1 MDTTALDPMIGQ
13 LVDDRYEVTAR
24 IARGGM
30 ATVYRAVDR
39 RLERTVAV
47 KVMHPH
53 LAESPDFVARFR
65 REARAAARLSH
76 PGVVAVHDQGVA
88 GEASYLTM
96 EYIDGPNLRT
106 VLRERGPLPLG
117 EALSLVE
124 QVLDALASA
133 HRAGLVHRDI
143 KPENVLLTPD
153 GRAKVADFGLARA
166 VTEATAATT
175 GTVLGTVAYLAPEI
189 VTDGRAEPSADV
201 YAVGV
206 LLYELLTGA
215 QPFTGEAPI
224 QVAFQHVN
232 SAVPAPSAAVPWLP
246 AEVDELVAALT
257 ARIPDERPQDAG
269 AALALLRRT
278 VAALDPATLTRRA
291 EAPAG
296 AGAPPPDDPDATRV
310 TEVRQGHGTV
320 ALPIGA
326 IARPQDA
333 AAAPA
338 PRRRRAWPRLLL
350 ALLVLLVAA
359 GAGALW
365 WFQLGPGATVPA
377 PDVVGRTEDEAVTA
391 LKAAELVPVVDRTHH
406 DTVPEGQVIAT
417 DPGAGAEVRKGGE
430 VDVSVSLGILSLEVP
445 AVAGKAQ
452 ADAEKALETTGL
464 PRGEVKQEY
473 HDTVPQGTVISSS
486 PAAGE
491 VIPHTTAVSLVVSAG
506 RQPVEL
512 PDVTGSSRDE
522 AAAALQGAGLT
533 VGDVTEQ
540 FSDSVGAGRVIS
552 QSPAPGGA
560 QLYRGDAVALV
571 VSKGPEL
578 FAVPDVVGSQVREA
592 RAALEGAGFRV
603 EVDEFMGGFFGTWCA
618 SRTRRPA
625 RCSPAAASSRS
636 PWSDPAGL
644 RATCKPKTPYG
655 ITVRSLRLWRTAG
668 ARSARP
674 GRAPGRHGAHS
685 W

>member
-30 ATVYRAVDR
+30 ATVYRAMDR

-76 PGVVAVHDQGVA
+76 PGVVAVHDQGMA
-88 GEASYLTM
+88 GDASYLTM
-96 EYIDGPNLRT
+96 EYVDGPNLRT

-117 EALSLVE
+117 EALRLVE

-189 VTDGRAEPSADV
+189 VTDGRADPRADV

-206 LLYELLTGA
+206 LLYELITGA

-246 AEVDELVAALT
+246 AEVDELVTALT
-257 ARIPDERPQDAG
+257 ARSADERPQDAG
-269 AALALLRRT
+269 AALTLVRRT
-278 VAALDPATLTRRA
+278 LAALDPAVLARRA
-291 EAPAG
+291 DAPAG
-296 AGAPPPDDPDATRV
+296 AAAAADPDATRA
-310 TEVRQGHGTV
+310 TDVRPSHGTV

-326 IARPQDA
+326 IGPAPETES
-333 AAAPA
+333 APA
-338 PRRRRAWPRLLL
+338 PRRRRARPRLLL
-350 ALLVLLVAA
+350 ALLVLLLAA

-365 WFQLGPGATVPA
+365 WFQVGPGATVPA
-377 PDVVGRTEDEAVTA
+377 PDVVGRPQDEAVATI
-391 LKAAELVPVVDRTHH
+391 KDAELVPVVTPTHH
-406 DTVPEGQVIAT
+406 DTVPEGQVIST
-417 DPGAGAEVRKGGE
+417 DPGAGEPVRKGGD
-430 VDVSVSLGILSLEVP
+430 VAVSVSLGILTREVP
-445 AVAGKAQ
+445 ELAGKSQ
-452 ADAEKALETTGL
+452 ADALAALDAAEL
-464 PRGEVKQEY
+464 PRGEVREEY
-473 HDTVPQGTVISSS
+473 HDTVPQGTIISSS
-486 PAAGE
+486 PGAGE
-491 VIPHTTAVSLVVSAG
+491 VVPHTTAVDLVVSAG
-506 RQPVEL
+506 RQPVDL
-512 PDVTGSSRDE
+512 PNVTGATRDA
-522 AAAALQGAGLT
+522 AAAALEGAGLT
-533 VGDVTEQ
+533 VGEVTEQ
-540 FSDSVGAGRVIS
+540 FSDAVPARQVMSQVPAAGS
-552 QSPAPGGA
+552 A

-578 FAVPDVVGSQVREA
+578 FAVPDVVGKQVREA
-592 RAALEGAGFRV
+592 RGALEGAGFRV
-603 EVDEFMGGFFGTWCA
+603 EVHEVLGGFFGTVRA
-618 SRTRRPA
+618 QD
-625 RCSPAAASSRS
+625 PAAGTMLPRGSVVA
-636 PWSDPAGL
+636 L
-644 RATCKPKTPYG
+644 
-655 ITVRSLRLWRTAG
+655 TVV
-668 ARSARP
+668 
-674 GRAPGRHGAHS
+674 
-685 W
+685 

>member
-1 MDTTALDPMIGQ
+1 VDTTALDPMIGQ

-76 PGVVAVHDQGVA
+76 PGVVAVHDQGMA

-106 VLRERGPLPLG
+106 VLRGRGPLPLG

-143 KPENVLLTPD
+143 KPENVLLTPE

-189 VTDGRAEPSADV
+189 VTEGRADPRADV

-206 LLYELLTGA
+206 LLYELLTGS

-257 ARIPDERPQDAG
+257 ARSPEDRPHDAG

-278 VAALDPATLTRRA
+278 VAALDPATLARRA
-291 EAPAG
+291 HVPAAPSTAEP
-296 AGAPPPDDPDATRV
+296 ADPDATQV
-310 TEVRQGHGTV
+310 TEVRSSGHGTV

-326 IARPQDA
+326 IARQADTTA
-333 AAAPA
+333 VAA

-359 GAGALW
+359 GGGTLW
-365 WFQLGPGATVPA
+365 WFQVGPGATVAA
-377 PDVVGRTEDEAVTA
+377 PDVVGRTEDEAV
-391 LKAAELVPVVDRTHH
+391 AAIKRAQLVPVVDRTHH
-406 DTVPEGQVIAT
+406 DTVPQGTVIAT
-417 DPGAGAEVRKGGE
+417 DPGAGAQVRKGGD
-430 VDVSVSLGILSLEVP
+430 VDVSVSEGILTLEVP
-445 AVAGKAQ
+445 EVAGKAQ
-452 ADAEKALETTGL
+452 ADAEAALKTAGL
-464 PRGEVKQEY
+464 PRGEVTQEY

-491 VIPHTTAVSLVVSAG
+491 VVPHTTAVNLVVSNG
-506 RQPVEL
+506 RQPVEP
-512 PDVTGSSRDE
+512 PDVTGSSRDD

-540 FSDSVGAGRVIS
+540 FSDSVAAGRVIS
-552 QSPAPGGA
+552 QSAGPGT
-560 QLYRGDAVALV
+560 QLFKGDAVSLV

-578 FAVPDVVGSQVREA
+578 FAVPDVVGTQVREA
-592 RAALEGAGFRV
+592 RSALEGAGFRV
-603 EVDEFMGGFFGTWCA
+603 EVNEVLGGFFGTVRA
-618 SRTRRPA
+618 QD
-625 RCSPAAASSRS
+625 PAAGTMLPRGSV
-636 PWSDPAGL
+636 
-644 RATCKPKTPYG
+644 
-655 ITVRSLRLWRTAG
+655 ITLTVV
-668 ARSARP
+668 
-674 GRAPGRHGAHS
+674 
-685 W
+685 